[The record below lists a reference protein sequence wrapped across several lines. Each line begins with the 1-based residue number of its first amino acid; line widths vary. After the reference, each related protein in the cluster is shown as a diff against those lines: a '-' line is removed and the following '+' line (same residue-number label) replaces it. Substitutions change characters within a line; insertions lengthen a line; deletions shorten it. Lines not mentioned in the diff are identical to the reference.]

1 MKVPNTEGRAG
12 MCGIVDADG
21 SLDLG
26 RLARDLQRDLP
37 PYARPVFLRVMGSV
51 DMTGETRGAHAH
63 TRTLMHAYTHIHTQ
77 ARNTPT
83 HAH

>member
-1 MKVPNTEGRAG
+1 MCCVLQVPNTEGRAG

-37 PYARPVFLRVMGSV
+37 PYARPAFLRVMTSL
-51 DMTGETRGAHAH
+51 DMTGED
-63 TRTLMHAYTHIHTQ
+63 TRTRLHTLGHA
-77 ARNTPT
+77 
-83 HAH
+83 